1 MQKKIAHIV
10 TGNIWGG
17 IEQMIYSWSLAL
29 KERGYTV
36 YIVIQKGELEFAEIF
51 SKVAIVQQI
60 DFEQQAYMQKVFQLR
75 AFMKK
80 ERIGIVNVHNNRMA
94 YMLALVKAF
103 VPGLKLV
110 SFRHN
115 VLKTKGDLFH
125 DFLYARVDRFI
136 CVSNA
141 VHQAQLLN
149 IRPYLQPRFIKVYN
163 GININN
169 LKIAPAKSINKSEPF
184 KIGYAGRIT
193 EGKGIHILLEAAK
206 SAQANLSRP
215 VQVIIAGKPH
225 TENDNAYK
233 AFLEQL
239 IAQLGMQTQVV
250 FLGFCEDMSE
260 FYQQIDLLILPSV
273 IKEGFGL
280 VLCEAMFFSVPV
292 ITTDTGGQIEII
304 QHEENGLVVSADNVE
319 ELSAAICKLLNNPTF
334 AEQLITQ
341 AKKDFH
347 EKYTLEICMDK
358 LEKIYREL

>member
-1 MQKKIAHIV
+1 MQKKIAHVV

-29 KERGYTV
+29 KERGYDV
-36 YIVIQKGELEFAEIF
+36 YIVIQKGEQEFGEIF
-51 SKVAIVQQI
+51 SKVANVQQI
-60 DFEQQAYMQKVFQLR
+60 DFEQQTYLQKVSQLR
-75 AFMKK
+75 AFIKK
-80 ERIGIVNVHNNRMA
+80 EGIGIVNVHNNRMA
-94 YMLALVKAF
+94 YMLALVKVF

-141 VHQAQLLN
+141 VYQAQLLN
-149 IRPYLQPRFIKVYN
+149 IRPYLQPRFIQVYN
-163 GININN
+163 GINTKN
-169 LKIAPAKSINKSEPF
+169 LTVKSSKEPKQTKLF

-193 EGKGIHILLEAAK
+193 EGKGVHVLLEAAQR
-206 SAQANLSRP
+206 AQGNLSQQ
-215 VQVIIAGKPH
+215 VQVVIAGKPH

-233 AFLEQL
+233 NFLEQL
-239 IAQLGMQTQVV
+239 IIKLGMQTQVT

-260 FYQQIDLLILPSV
+260 FYQQIDLLVLPSV

-280 VLCEAMFFSVPV
+280 VLCEAMFFKVPV

-304 QHEENGLVVSADNVE
+304 QHEENGLVVGADNVV
-319 ELSAAICKLLNNPTF
+319 ELSTAICKIGSNPKYT
-334 AEQLITQ
+334 EKLVVQ
-341 AKKDFH
+341 AKRDFH

-358 LEKIYREL
+358 LEEIYREL